1 MQCDVCGGV
10 IYISNK
16 SKYLKTDVRYA
27 TAIPIFIISNVLS
40 NKRVFFK
47 PNFSFYIPFKNKV
60 FLLRIIHHL
69 SKLPFTFFVCHLSKQ
84 TKQ

>member
-10 IYISNK
+10 IYISNQ

-27 TAIPIFIISNVLS
+27 RVVPIFIISNVLS

-47 PNFSFYIPFKNKV
+47 PKFSFHIPLKIKCFTSHYPSSQQASFHV
-60 FLLRIIHHL
+60 LRL
-69 SKLPFTFFVCHLSKQ
+69 SSF
-84 TKQ
+84 